1 MTEIKIPLPFE
12 VMQVARELGMNV
24 RIARKRRRMLQGELA
39 QKAGVGE
46 KTIRRL
52 EKGEDG
58 VSMGNV
64 LSVLWALGLLPT
76 AKALANPEQ
85 DEHGKTL
92 ELARLPE
99 RVRGA
104 APNNDF

>member
-1 MTEIKIPLPFE
+1 MTRILVPLPFE
-12 VMQVARELGMNV
+12 VTGVVRELGMNV
-24 RIARKRRRMLQGELA
+24 RTARKRRRMLQGELA

-52 EKGEDG
+52 EKGDDG
-58 VSMGNV
+58 VSIGHA
-64 LSVLWALGLLPT
+64 LSVLWVLGLLPT
-76 AKALANPEQ
+76 AKALASPET

-99 RVRGA
+99 RVRGS
-104 APNNDF
+104 APDNDF

>member
-1 MTEIKIPLPFE
+1 MTDVKIPPPYE
-12 VMQVARELGMNV
+12 VTATSRELGMNV
-24 RIARKRRRMLQGELA
+24 RTARKRRRLLQGELA
-39 QKAGVGE
+39 QKAGISE

-52 EKGEDG
+52 EKGDDG

-76 AKALANPEQ
+76 AKALANPET
-85 DEHGKTL
+85 DDHGKTL

-99 RVRGA
+99 RVRNVT
-104 APNNDF
+104 PDNDF

>member
-1 MTEIKIPLPFE
+1 MPEIKPNLPFE
-12 VMQVARELGMNV
+12 VTKVAHELGMNV

-52 EKGEDG
+52 EKGDDG
-58 VSMGNV
+58 VSVGYV

-76 AKALANPEQ
+76 ARALANPET
-85 DEHGKTL
+85 DDHGKTL
-92 ELARLPE
+92 ELARLPI

-104 APNNDF
+104 LPDNDF